1 MSSSTPSANAEA
13 PAGTPPFGTE
23 PALSAGSGFRYGLLG
38 VPLAFVALPLYVV
51 LPEHYARTY
60 GVPLATLGL
69 VLLLAR
75 LLDAVADPL
84 IGRWVD
90 ARFAKPSGPLAVL
103 SLGAGAGVVLVL
115 AFAALFFPPASVA
128 ADHASVLT
136 WCAVL
141 LALAYL
147 SYSVM
152 SIGHQSWGAML
163 ATSEAARSRVVAWR
177 EGLSLV
183 GVIVASVLPSLA
195 GLPATVGVFAVC
207 VVMGMWAWWL
217 APRPP
222 WGPATGA
229 AGVLGSSA
237 TPVDTASPLIT
248 RSGGVNVNSGSAQ
261 AHALTMP
268 FANPVFRKLLAVFVF
283 NGISSAVPATLLLFF
298 IRDRLQLPT
307 SDDGLFLSV
316 YFLCAGASIAL
327 WVKAV
332 ARFGLAR
339 VWGVGMVLA
348 VLTFMW
354 AVTLGAGDKAAFVL
368 VCALSGIAL
377 GADLAVPS
385 ALLAGVIQAAGHGGQ
400 REGAYFGWWNFATK
414 LNLALAAGLALPT
427 LSLFGYS
434 PGARDEQALQA
445 LTIAYCV
452 LPCLLKLVAAA
463 LLYLF
468 FIRRSR

>member
-1 MSSSTPSANAEA
+1 MSSSTPFASASPASA
-13 PAGTPPFGTE
+13 PALGDSAA
-23 PALSAGSGFRYGLLG
+23 PARLTTGEGVRYGLLG

-90 ARFAKPSGPLAVL
+90 ARFAKPSGPRAVL

-115 AFAALFFPPASVA
+115 AFAALFFPPSSVA
-128 ADHASVLT
+128 AAHTSVLI

-163 ATSEAARSRVVAWR
+163 ATSEAARARVVAWR

-195 GLPATVGVFAVC
+195 GLPATVGVFAAC
-207 VVMGMWAWWL
+207 VAIGLWAWSL
-217 APRPP
+217 APK
-222 WGPATGA
+222 PALVPAHGTDASA
-229 AGVLGSSA
+229 A
-237 TPVDTASPLIT
+237 
-248 RSGGVNVNSGSAQ
+248 AQ
-261 AHALTMP
+261 SLAPALYLP
-268 FANPVFRKLLAVFVF
+268 FANPAFRKLLAVFVF
-283 NGISSAVPATLLLFF
+283 NGIASAVPATLLLFF

-307 SDDGLFLSV
+307 SEDGLFLSV

-368 VCALSGIAL
+368 VCALSGMAL

-463 LLYLF
+463 LLYVF
-468 FIRRSR
+468 FIRRP

>member
-1 MSSSTPSANAEA
+1 MSSSTPSEKSDGSDTLSRL
-13 PAGTPPFGTE
+13 AG
-23 PALSAGSGFRYGLLG
+23 LQYGLLG

-69 VLLLAR
+69 VLLAAR

-90 ARFAKPSGPLAVL
+90 ARFAKSGGPRAVL
-103 SLGAGAGVVLVL
+103 RMGAAAGVVLVL
-115 AFAALFFPPASVA
+115 AFAALFFPPPVVA
-128 ADHASVLT
+128 AAHTSVLA

-141 LALAYL
+141 LAMAYL

-163 ATSEAARSRVVAWR
+163 ATGEAARARVVAWR

-195 GLPATVGVFAVC
+195 GLPATVGGFAAC
-207 VVMGMWAWWL
+207 VALGLWAWSL
-217 APRPP
+217 APRPRVAP
-222 WGPATGA
+222 VGA
-229 AGVLGSSA
+229 GDSPSA
-237 TPVDTASPLIT
+237 AAPHGDL
-248 RSGGVNVNSGSAQ
+248 R
-261 AHALTMP
+261 LP
-268 FANPVFRKLLAVFVF
+268 FANPAFRRLLAVFVF
-283 NGISSAVPATLLLFF
+283 NGIASAVPATLLLFF

-327 WVKAV
+327 WVRAV

-348 VLTFMW
+348 VLTFVW
-354 AVTLGAGDKAAFVL
+354 AVTLGAGDKGAFVA

-445 LTIAYCV
+445 LTIAYCA

-463 LLYLF
+463 LLYVF
-468 FIRRSR
+468 FIRRT